1 MGQCAESVE
10 QHRGKL
16 YDQYQR
22 EEEDEDETDRLEL
35 QILLCDVYLENHSL
49 IKCIT
54 LLNKTYF
61 WGIKKRLT
69 EIEIRFHLLVHLI
82 LEQMIEVVK

>member
-10 QHRGKL
+10 QHRGEL

-35 QILLCDVYLENHSL
+35 QILLRDVHLQNCFL
-49 IKCIT
+49 VKFVT
-54 LLNKTYF
+54 LLDEAYF
-61 WGIKKRLT
+61 LGKKKRLT
-69 EIEIRFHLLVHLI
+69 KIEIRSI
-82 LEQMIEVVK
+82 LEKMIEIVK